1 MILQYILMFLE
12 NNRKIWS
19 ERCSKFKYFFCKN
32 LENNKIPNF
41 WEMECLLFGKIFPTT
56 WIILYPFAFDR
67 YHGKLFFF
75 SESCLNS
82 LHWTLNKYA
91 REFLDDRSAADLLAS
106 LGFWAGL
113 LLRRIELQSRPSELS
128 SSLSFFTGSCKDET
142 TSQRYKHW

>member
-1 MILQYILMFLE
+1 MFLE

-91 REFLDDRSAADLLAS
+91 REFLDDRSVGESLALLR
-106 LGFWAGL
+106 GFTFALQVSSSIDATNWATELFYHNFQYFFMHTKFFVFFL
-113 LLRRIELQSRPSELS
+113 LL
-128 SSLSFFTGSCKDET
+128 K
-142 TSQRYKHW
+142 